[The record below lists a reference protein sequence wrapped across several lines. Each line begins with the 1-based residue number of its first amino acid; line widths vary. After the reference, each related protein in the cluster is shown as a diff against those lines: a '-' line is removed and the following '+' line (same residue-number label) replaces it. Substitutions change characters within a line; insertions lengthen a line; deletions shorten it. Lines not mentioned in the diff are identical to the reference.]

1 MRNLSQHGQ
10 LKSSVTKSFP
20 LQSILDLSQMK
31 LEEATRRLGE
41 LISGEQQA
49 AQRLELLAQY
59 RDEYHARF
67 LAAARDGISRDQW
80 RNYQSFLDRLDAA
93 INQAREMVAQSH
105 QLTTAGQQEWLTK
118 RGRVKA
124 FDTLAQRHQA
134 RENYAET
141 RQEQKSLD
149 EHASRMHAAK
159 SADDQ

>member
-1 MRNLSQHGQ
+1 M
-10 LKSSVTKSFP
+10 TKVFP

-67 LAAARDGISRDQW
+67 LIAARDGLTRDQW
-80 RNYQSFLDRLDAA
+80 RNYQLFLDRLDTA
-93 INQAREMVAQSH
+93 IGQAREIVAQSH
-105 QLTTAGQQEWLTK
+105 QLTAAGQQEWIEK

-134 RENYAET
+134 RVTYAES
-141 RQEQKSLD
+141 RQEQKDLD
-149 EHASRMHAAK
+149 EHASRSHAAK
-159 SADDQ
+159 NGVDQ

>member
-1 MRNLSQHGQ
+1 MISRETPLN
-10 LKSSVTKSFP
+10 KNFP
-20 LQSILDLSQMK
+20 LQSVLDLSQMK

-67 LAAARDGISRDQW
+67 LVAARDGLTRDQW
-80 RNYQSFLDRLDAA
+80 RNYQSFLDRLDTA
-93 INQAREMVAQSH
+93 IGQAREIVAQSH
-105 QLTTAGQQEWLTK
+105 QLTAVGQQNWVHE

-134 RENYAET
+134 KVHHAED
-141 RQEQKSLD
+141 RLEQKNLD
-149 EHASRMHAAK
+149 EHASRIHTSK
-159 SADDQ
+159 TKEDR